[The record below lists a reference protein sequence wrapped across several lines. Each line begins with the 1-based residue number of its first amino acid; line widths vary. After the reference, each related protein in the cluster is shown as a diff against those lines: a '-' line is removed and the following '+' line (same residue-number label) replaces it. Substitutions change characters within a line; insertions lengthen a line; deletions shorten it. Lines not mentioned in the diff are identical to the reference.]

1 MVHEVLVIQVTVEDE
16 WSLQG
21 LFNLLKATDFC
32 VDLACIF
39 YELLVELLEEVVI
52 GIISS
57 HLNLQV
63 SDLLMTLLNVVDDL
77 PDFLLNG
84 LDGAGLRQETS
95 KIND

>member
-16 WSLQG
+16 RSLQG
-21 LFNLLKATDFC
+21 LFDLFEATDFSM
-32 VDLACIF
+32 DLASIF

-63 SDLLMTLLNVVDDL
+63 SDLLMTLLDMVDDL
-77 PDFLLNG
+77 PDLL
-84 LDGAGLRQETS
+84 LTLVHLEATCQDF
-95 KIND
+95 D